1 MSPALSKL
9 RLALGLAL
17 GFLLFRLLYAVI
29 FTGASAGSTL
39 VPLPGIRLSGVFSHV
54 VLFGSIGDLG
64 IQRALQAALPFS
76 AAILAFGLLSLWI
89 TPSKVIGF
97 GARSRSGLAGAL
109 AIGLA
114 TLPSLIDAAKRIVAA
129 NKMRSERRSQI
140 LVPLLETA
148 IEKAVAVGIRFAMAP
163 RDSAPL
169 SNNVW
174 LRAKGV
180 ELELLPGDVVV
191 ISGATGSGKTTL
203 LETLI
208 GIDQLRTGRNSSGS
222 ASVFGYDPAKSPAE
236 VSGLIG
242 YVPQQPRTWFVSDS
256 VAQELTAPSLPWAT
270 FGAQGLSQLSEG
282 QAVKLSISNA
292 LAHQPKLLVL
302 DEPFAALDSQSRAE
316 LNALIQTQ
324 AQAGVIVVIAE
335 HQLESIDQP
344 NAKWFQL
351 GDPLIPGRYAPSSL
365 VAPRKLAVVG
375 RELLLDYSVPKIRD
389 LALPPRLQIHQSER
403 IALLGPNGIGKTS
416 LLTQLAADFPTA
428 RMVPERVEDFFV
440 CQSVA
445 EELARADKVA
455 KVAKGLTQLTFESLV
470 PVDQQLLNTHP
481 RDLSAG
487 TKLALALSMQLSFKP
502 QLLLVDEPVKGLDP
516 LARERAAEVL
526 ACVAETGCAIVFAT
540 HDETFALIADTR
552 VELSAV
558 KQ

>member
-17 GFLLFRLLYAVI
+17 GFLLFRLIYAVI
-29 FTGASAGSTL
+29 FTGASAGSTII
-39 VPLPGIRLSGVFSHV
+39 PIPGIRLSGVFSHV

-64 IQRALQAALPFS
+64 LQRAVQAALPFS
-76 AAILAFGLLSLWI
+76 AAILAFGLISLWI
-89 TPSKVIGF
+89 TPSKIISF

-114 TLPSLIDAAKRIVAA
+114 TLPSLNDAAKRIGIA

-140 LVPLLETA
+140 LIPLLETA
-148 IEKAVAVGIRFAMAP
+148 IEKAVAVGIRFAIAP
-163 RDSAPL
+163 RDSRPL
-169 SNNVW
+169 ANSVW
-174 LRAKGV
+174 LRAKG
-180 ELELLPGDVVV
+180 LELQMLPGDVIV

-208 GIDQLRTGRNSSGS
+208 GIDQLRTGRNSDDV
-222 ASVFGYDPAKSPAE
+222 ATVFGHDPAKSPAE

-256 VAQELTAPSLPWAT
+256 VEQELISPALPWIT
-270 FGAQGLSQLSEG
+270 FGTQSLSHLSEG

-292 LAHQPKLLVL
+292 LSHKPKLLVL
-302 DEPFAALDSQSRAE
+302 DEPFAALDTQSQAE
-316 LNALIQTQ
+316 LNALIQAQ

-335 HQLESIDQP
+335 HQLESIDQH

-351 GDPLIPGRYAPSSL
+351 GDSLLPGRYEPSSL
-365 VAPRKLAVVG
+365 FAPRKLAVVG
-375 RELLLDYSVPKIRD
+375 RDLLLDYSVPKIRD
-389 LALPPRLQIHQSER
+389 LALPPKLQIHQGER

-416 LLTQLAADFPTA
+416 LLTQLAADFPSA

-440 CQSVA
+440 CQSLA

-455 KVAKGLTQLTFESLV
+455 KAPKGLTQLTLESLV
-470 PVDQQLLNTHP
+470 AVDQGLLNTHP

-516 LARERAAEVL
+516 IARERAAEVL

-540 HDETFALIADTR
+540 HDETFALSADTR
-552 VELSAV
+552 IELSAV

>member
-1 MSPALSKL
+1 MSPVLSKL

-29 FTGASAGSTL
+29 FTGASAGSTII
-39 VPLPGIRLSGVFSHV
+39 PLPGIRLTGVFSHV

-64 IQRALQAALPFS
+64 LQGALQAAFPFS
-76 AAILAFGLLSLWI
+76 AAILAFGLLSLWV
-89 TPSKVIGF
+89 TPSKVIRF
-97 GARSRSGLAGAL
+97 GARSRSGLAGAM

-114 TLPSLIDAAKRIVAA
+114 TLPALIDAAKRIVVA
-129 NKMRSERRSQI
+129 NKMRSERRSHI

-148 IEKAVAVGIRFAMAP
+148 IEKAVAIGIRFAMAP
-163 RDSAPL
+163 RESVPL
-169 SNNVW
+169 ASTV
-174 LRAKGV
+174 LLSAKGLD
-180 ELELLPGDVVV
+180 LELLPGDVVV

-208 GIDQLRTGRNSSGS
+208 GIDKLRTGRSESGS
-222 ASVFGYDPAKSPAE
+222 SRVFGYDPAKSPAE

-256 VAQELTAPSLPWAT
+256 LDQELISPSLPWAD
-270 FGAQGLSQLSEG
+270 FEVQSLSHLSEG
-282 QAVKLSISNA
+282 QAVKLAISNA
-292 LAHQPKLLVL
+292 LAHGPKLLVL
-302 DEPFAALDSQSRAE
+302 DEPFAALD
-316 LNALIQTQ
+316 TQ
-324 AQAGVIVVIAE
+324 AQLELNSLIRTQASAGVIVVIAE
-335 HQLESIDQP
+335 HQLGSIDQP
-344 NAKWFQL
+344 AAIWLQL
-351 GDPLIPGRYAPSSL
+351 GESLERGRYEPSSL
-365 VAPRKLAVVG
+365 FAPRKLAVVG
-375 RELLLDYSVPKIRD
+375 RELLLNYKVPKIRD
-389 LALPPRLQIHQSER
+389 LSLPAALEIHQGER

-416 LLTQLAADFPTA
+416 LLTQLAADYPAA
-428 RMVPERVEDFFV
+428 RMLPERVEDFFV

-455 KVAKGLTQLTFESLV
+455 KVTKGLTQLTFESLV
-470 PVDQQLLNTHP
+470 PVNLSLLNTHP

-540 HDETFALIADTR
+540 HDETFALSADTR